1 MASNGS
7 QERLVRIN
15 GRIKWTEVG
24 NHDILECKK
33 QAQRLVNSEN
43 PPRFD
48 NGRKKGYMG
57 IMKQLWEEKGYGYL
71 ELTEQNLR
79 DQAAKLEKTLGN
91 VRQRISENIRT
102 RARSAK
108 GTKNQW
114 KVFKMQIQETKICI
128 WKKVRRFRMNGLP

>member
-43 PPRFD
+43 QKSATNVYIHIHPCEGDFSNRTID
-48 NGRKKGYMG
+48 TRTKGMPT
-57 IMKQLWEEKGYGYL
+57 KG
-71 ELTEQNLR
+71 
-79 DQAAKLEKTLGN
+79 DH
-91 VRQRISENIRT
+91 ENI
-102 RARSAK
+102 
-108 GTKNQW
+108 N
-114 KVFKMQIQETKICI
+114 KVITE
-128 WKKVRRFRMNGLP
+128 